1 MLKSLLYFQNR
12 FHANTSNCAQ
22 FEPFGSSSCTEKIHP
37 PQNIIHMHLVCDR
50 NLWSMLESQL
60 QNCSLPYLKC
70 SFYDVE
76 SYVDFAQRIPNG
88 HIAGPSA
95 VAKLW
100 IPYILPPWVIKTI
113 VIDSDLLWNENALM
127 LWKIFE
133 QFKSTQMIGLA
144 WEQQSYD
151 PLCIEDPAKLLPR
164 RGVNGGLVLMH
175 LERMRNIRWDITIE
189 QIIHQ
194 RLNQVGI
201 LGEGEQEVYS
211 FLIHLKPDWYYGIPC
226 EWNIQVYA
234 AVAVRCCPIIWP
246 DRRPDVSQKCFD
258 VADNKSFGFG
268 SLVHYDTPLKPEE
281 SGWENSV
288 PVSTPR
294 PGDVLTIDELRSRFL
309 DLYARFQRIP
319 MECFA

>member
-1 MLKSLLYFQNR
+1 MIKRAGYIAAVLSL
-12 FHANTSNCAQ
+12 T
-22 FEPFGSSSCTEKIHP
+22 
-37 PQNIIHMHLVCDR
+37 VCVV
-50 NLWSMLESQL
+50 L
-60 QNCSLPYLKC
+60 
-70 SFYDVE
+70 
-76 SYVDFAQRIPNG
+76 DFAQRIPNG

-113 VIDSDLLWNENALM
+113 VIDSDMFWNENALM